1 MKRPRHWL
9 WLLLAVPIALGLMR
23 LRFDIEVLDLL
34 PPSLP
39 VVNGLKLYQQNFS
52 NARELII
59 TIAGPEAEATE
70 TAARTLAERL
80 REPTN
85 LVSSVTWQ
93 PGWLERPAQA
103 AELIGYLWFNQPP
116 RVFAELT
123 DRLTGTNILA
133 TLADTREQLAT
144 SFSPLE
150 LARLSY
156 DPYNLLRVPEGA
168 AGGPVSSFGDGQ
180 NLFASRDGRF
190 RILFVQA
197 KPNIGN
203 YRACRRWFD
212 SVKTII
218 THWRQSGNDAGV
230 RLGCTGAP
238 AFVAEISSGMEF
250 DMTSS
255 IGITSVIIALLFWLA
270 HRRWRPMLW
279 LLALLGL
286 ILLGTLGFGGLLF
299 GTINVVS
306 LGFAAILLGLAVD
319 YAVVHYQEAIAS
331 PNAIIPEIRRAIGPS
346 IFWAAVTTI
355 SAFLVLN
362 LGGLPGLAQLGSL
375 VALGVA
381 LSALVMLFA
390 FLPPLFPDRMR
401 RRTDQLAMGMLPAE
415 ASTTDPGPLEPGRRR
430 RSNAAFGAT
439 ALLVLGASATLISG
453 LPRLDHTADALRP
466 QNSPAYGAL
475 DEIKARLAQHREPLW
490 ILTRGRD
497 ESEIARRL
505 ERAGALLQRAASNQ
519 LIAAFALP
527 TPLWPRPDHQVVNRG
542 AAARLLAKRQQLRDA
557 ALAQGFSPASLVM
570 TESILDTWQAAT
582 ARTNTF
588 WPTNETSRWI
598 LEKMVARPGDA
609 LLAVGFVYPATN
621 APVTPQSVARWSNDL
636 VREGFILSG
645 WELLGASVLEQVQRN
660 LGRVLGPM
668 IALVLLSLGL
678 AFRRVKE
685 IALSLLV
692 LLLSGLCLLTVMRL
706 TGWSW
711 NLLNLMAL
719 PLMLGSGVDYSIFM
733 QLALRRHRG
742 DLRAAHR
749 AVGRALLLC
758 GGTAVAGFGSLAWS
772 TNAGMASLGKVC
784 AVGIGCNMLISVYLL
799 PFWWSAAGNKPV
811 LVDPRPVG

>member
-1 MKRPRHWL
+1 MKRSRHWL
-9 WLLLAVPIALGLMR
+9 WLLLAVPIAIGLMR

-34 PPSLP
+34 PTSLP

-52 NARELII
+52 NARELIL
-59 TIAGPEAEATE
+59 TIAGPDADATE
-70 TAARTLAERL
+70 TAARTLAELL
-80 REPTN
+80 REQTN

-93 PGWLERPAQA
+93 PGWLEHPAQA

-116 RVFAELT
+116 RVFADVT
-123 DRLTGTNILA
+123 DRLSGTNILA
-133 TLADTREQLAT
+133 TLAETREQLAT
-144 SFSPLE
+144 SFSPLD

-156 DPYNLLRVPEGA
+156 DPYNLLRVPEGS
-168 AGGPVSSFGDGQ
+168 AGGLASSFGDGQ
-180 NLFASRDGRF
+180 NLFASRDGTF
-190 RILFVQA
+190 RIFFVQA
-197 KPNIGN
+197 RPNIGN
-203 YRACRRWFD
+203 YLACRGWFN
-212 SVKTII
+212 SVKTIV
-218 THWRQSGNDAGV
+218 TQWRKSGNDAGV

-390 FLPPLFPDRMR
+390 FLPPLFRDRMR
-401 RRTDQLAMGMLPAE
+401 RRTDQLAMGVVHE
-415 ASTTDPGPLEPGRRR
+415 ATITTDPGPLEPVQRLG
-430 RSNAAFGAT
+430 SNAAFGTT

-497 ESEIARRL
+497 ESEIAGRL
-505 ERAGALLQRAASNQ
+505 ERAGGLLQRAASNP
-519 LIAAFALP
+519 LIAAFAPP
-527 TPLWPRPDHQVVNRG
+527 TPLWPP
-542 AAARLLAKRQQLRDA
+542 
-557 ALAQGFSPASLVM
+557 PA
-570 TESILDTWQAAT
+570 
-582 ARTNTF
+582 
-588 WPTNETSRWI
+588 
-598 LEKMVARPGDA
+598 
-609 LLAVGFVYPATN
+609 
-621 APVTPQSVARWSNDL
+621 
-636 VREGFILSG
+636 
-645 WELLGASVLEQVQRN
+645 
-660 LGRVLGPM
+660 
-668 IALVLLSLGL
+668 
-678 AFRRVKE
+678 
-685 IALSLLV
+685 
-692 LLLSGLCLLTVMRL
+692 
-706 TGWSW
+706 
-711 NLLNLMAL
+711 
-719 PLMLGSGVDYSIFM
+719 
-733 QLALRRHRG
+733 H
-742 DLRAAHR
+742 H
-749 AVGRALLLC
+749 
-758 GGTAVAGFGSLAWS
+758 
-772 TNAGMASLGKVC
+772 
-784 AVGIGCNMLISVYLL
+784 
-799 PFWWSAAGNKPV
+799 
-811 LVDPRPVG
+811 